1 MNEAQVFVLGMAYG
15 QYLAGGV
22 GAPPGGGGE
31 DLNGPLRPISSHEA
45 DAVPAAQR
53 RKKKAA
59 AHNRSRNES
68 GDGPHPCP
76 VCHRRFDCAKAVHG
90 HQRSHPERAWRG
102 MAPPAEPPV
111 VAITAD
117 EMQLRYP
124 CERCGAQFETRQAL
138 GGHRASHS
146 GKLGCY
152 WLSRQH
158 QDRPAQ
164 QVVMPFDLN
173 EPPPEQQ
180 LQQQQQQQQ
189 DEEDKEKEK
198 E

>member
-1 MNEAQVFVLGMAYG
+1 MNEAQVFFMGMVYG

-22 GAPPGGGGE
+22 GAPPGGGGGE
-31 DLNGPLRPISSHEA
+31 DPKRPWRPMSSHEA
-45 DAVPAAQR
+45 DAVPAAAQQ

-59 AHNRSRNES
+59 SRNRSKNES

-76 VCHRRFDCAKAVHG
+76 VCDRRFDCRKAVHG

-102 MAPPAEPPV
+102 MAPPAELPV
-111 VAITAD
+111 VAVTAD
-117 EMQLRYP
+117 GRQLRYA
-124 CERCGAQFETRQAL
+124 CERCGGQFETRQAL

-146 GKLGCY
+146 GRLGCY
-152 WLSRQH
+152 WLSKQH

-173 EPPPEQQ
+173 EPAVPPSPEQQ
-180 LQQQQQQQQ
+180 P
-189 DEEDKEKEK
+189 EDQEGNEKEK
-198 E
+198 EE

>member
-1 MNEAQVFVLGMAYG
+1 MNEAQVFFLGMAYG

-31 DLNGPLRPISSHEA
+31 DPNRPWRPRSSHEA
-45 DAVPAAQR
+45 DAVPAAQQ

-59 AHNRSRNES
+59 SRNRSRNES

-76 VCHRRFDCAKAVHG
+76 VCDRRFDCRKAVHG

-111 VAITAD
+111 VAVTAD
-117 EMQLRYP
+117 GRQLRYA
-124 CERCGAQFETRQAL
+124 CESCGAQFETRQAL
-138 GGHRASHS
+138 GGHRASHN
-146 GKLGCY
+146 GRLGCY

-158 QDRPAQ
+158 QDGPAQ

-180 LQQQQQQQQ
+180 Q
-189 DEEDKEKEK
+189 DEEEKEKEK
-198 E
+198 EE

>member
-1 MNEAQVFVLGMAYG
+1 
-15 QYLAGGV
+15 
-22 GAPPGGGGE
+22 
-31 DLNGPLRPISSHEA
+31 
-45 DAVPAAQR
+45 
-53 RKKKAA
+53 
-59 AHNRSRNES
+59 
-68 GDGPHPCP
+68 
-76 VCHRRFDCAKAVHG
+76 
-90 HQRSHPERAWRG
+90 
-102 MAPPAEPPV
+102 
-111 VAITAD
+111 
-117 EMQLRYP
+117 MQLRYP